1 MKQQLEQ
8 AGIKVT
14 LRSLDSK
21 TQNSL
26 VSQWNLNP
34 ALNSHGEWGNPEI
47 FSSLTGEGFSFN
59 SAR

>member
-34 ALNSHGEWGNPEI
+34 ALNSHGGMGAI
-47 FSSLTGEGFSFN
+47 RKFS
-59 SAR
+59 AV